1 MIGDEYNDTFTGGK
15 GNDVFVYTAGDD
27 VITDYSPLATKNNGD
42 KIILQ
47 DDQSISSFALSGK
60 DVILTVGNADNAALG
75 TIKIIK
81 GKDRDITVGDRTY
94 IFGNGTATLKVTSVE
109 ALKDIED
116 FVTAADASKLKDA
129 LDITSNDKGL
139 SIKCGSGADTLR
151 GGSGADTFTGG
162 KGNDV
167 FVYGGGQLVITD
179 YSPLATKNNGDRIML
194 ANDQQILSSSLKG
207 SNVIL
212 TVGNY
217 EGDSIG
223 TVQIN
228 KVKGKDVT
236 VNDRT
241 YIFGNGTATL
251 KPQSGGFLTVEDD
264 FVTAID
270 ASKLKEP
277 TDINGNDK
285 GLLIKGGTVADILRG
300 GSGNDTL
307 TGGKGNDVFEYSA
320 GNDVITD
327 YSPLATKNNG
337 DRIRL
342 EDGQYI
348 MEVEVKGSN
357 IVLTV
362 GEGIDKIGTIQVN
375 KGKNRDMTIN
385 DETRKF
391 TKSEMFTGFSYNLAS
406 VEEYWFTQSNRE
418 PDDLSATD
426 ELIPIMEIKPL
437 ADEALNFNDFSKL
450 NKVLCQEL
458 SSNAIT
464 RHKLKK

>member
-179 YSPLATKNNGDRIML
+179 YSPLATKNNGDRI
-194 ANDQQILSSSLKG
+194 
-207 SNVIL
+207 
-212 TVGNY
+212 
-217 EGDSIG
+217 
-223 TVQIN
+223 
-228 KVKGKDVT
+228 
-236 VNDRT
+236 
-241 YIFGNGTATL
+241 
-251 KPQSGGFLTVEDD
+251 
-264 FVTAID
+264 
-270 ASKLKEP
+270 
-277 TDINGNDK
+277 
-285 GLLIKGGTVADILRG
+285 
-300 GSGNDTL
+300 
-307 TGGKGNDVFEYSA
+307 
-320 GNDVITD
+320 
-327 YSPLATKNNG
+327 
-337 DRIRL
+337 RL